1 VIAIMPDAPLA
12 ASARPARAWTDA
24 QLAFWNALK
33 IGGSLLVTWT
43 VALAVRFALPRQ
55 LGPELYGVYNFAEA
69 FAASFFVLTTLGVET
84 YVQKEIPLR
93 RDHASDFFGGILA
106 VRIALALVLVFVIAL
121 ILHLDGRSP
130 EVRRIVY
137 LFAAGQVFFVAN
149 ATLSALLHARG
160 TVDGLSIVNVLA
172 KLLWGAGMVAA
183 ISMRA
188 ELVALAASFA
198 LAEGLKTA
206 ALAWLCRKHVSLR
219 LRIDAAAT
227 RAVLVAS
234 VPFFVTT
241 LATTLF
247 SKIDDTLIGFLAND
261 REVGWFGL
269 ASNLAQLALLL
280 APLMGSV
287 LLPLFSRVAARSAEE
302 LSQIMRRSLEVI
314 LMIAVPASLALGLGA
329 DVFIGIV
336 GGPEYAPAIVALRIL
351 SPVFIVTYVGMVC
364 ADYLYL
370 SGRSWT
376 VTWVCI
382 GGLAVNAGL
391 NATLI
396 RPLLGALGPG
406 GAGVGG
412 ALATIGTEL
421 FTCGMFVWI
430 IGRNVVDRRLLSTA
444 AKLLASCAAAIAADR
459 ACRSL
464 GAARLVLDA
473 GAYCTLAIGTGAVRL
488 REVLDFVAAARRTR
502 RGNAY

>member
-12 ASARPARAWTDA
+12 ASAKPARQWTDA
-24 QLAFWNALK
+24 QLALWNALK

-93 RDHASDFFGGILA
+93 HDHASDFFGGILA
-106 VRIALALVLVFVIAL
+106 VRVALAVALVFVIAL
-121 ILHLDGRSP
+121 ILHLDGRSA
-130 EVRRIVY
+130 EVRHIVY
-137 LFAAGQVFFVAN
+137 LFALGQVFFVAN

-183 ISMRA
+183 ITMRS
-188 ELVALAASFA
+188 ELVALAAAFA
-198 LAEGLKTA
+198 VAEGLKTA
-206 ALAWLCRKHVSLR
+206 VLACLCRKHVSLR
-219 LRIDAAAT
+219 LRIDRKAT
-227 RAVLVAS
+227 RAVLAAS

-287 LLPLFSRVAARSAEE
+287 LLPLFSRVAARSGEE
-302 LSQIMRRSLEVI
+302 LSRVMRRALEVI

-329 DVFIGIV
+329 DLWIGIV
-336 GGPEYAPAIVALRIL
+336 GGPDYAPAIVALRIL
-351 SPVFIVTYVGMVC
+351 SPVFVVTYVGMVG

-370 SGRSWT
+370 CGRSWT

-396 RPLLGALGPG
+396 RPLLEVWGPG

-430 IGRNVVDRRLLSTA
+430 IGRNVVDRRLLSTV
-444 AKLLASCAAAIAADR
+444 AKLAASCAAAVVVDR
-459 ACRSL
+459 VCASL
-464 GAARLVLDA
+464 GPSRLVLDA
-473 GAYCTLAIGTGAVRL
+473 AAYCIVAVGSGAVRV
-488 REVLDFVAAARRTR
+488 REMLDFVGAARRSR
-502 RGNAY
+502 RAETY

>member
-1 VIAIMPDAPLA
+1 VIAIMSDAPLA
-12 ASARPARAWTDA
+12 ASVKQVRPWTDA

-69 FAASFFVLTTLGVET
+69 FAASFFVLTTLGIET
-84 YVQKEIPLR
+84 YVQKEIPVR
-93 RDHASDFFGGILA
+93 GDHASDFFGGILA
-106 VRIALALVLVFVIAL
+106 VRVALAFALVLVIAL
-121 ILHLDGRSP
+121 ILHLDGRSS
-130 EVRRIVY
+130 EVRHIVY

-183 ISMRA
+183 IAMRA

-198 LAEGLKTA
+198 VAEGLKTA
-206 ALAWLCRKHVSLR
+206 FLAWLCRKHVSLR
-219 LRIDAAAT
+219 LRIDVKAT
-227 RAVLVAS
+227 KAVVAAS

-287 LLPLFSRVAARSAEE
+287 LLPLFSRVAARSGEE
-302 LSQIMRRSLEVI
+302 LSRVMRRALEVI

-329 DVFIGIV
+329 DVWIGIV
-336 GGPEYAPAIVALRIL
+336 GGRDYAPAVIALRIL

-396 RPLLGALGPG
+396 RPLLEAWGPG

-430 IGRNVVDRRLLSTA
+430 IGRNVVDRRLLVTGT
-444 AKLLASCAAAIAADR
+444 KLVASCAAAIAVDR
-459 ACRSL
+459 ACASL
-464 GAARLVLDA
+464 GPSRLVLDA
-473 GAYCTLAIGTGAVRL
+473 GAYLVLAVGTGAVRV
-488 REVLDFVAAARRTR
+488 REVLEFVAAARRSR
-502 RGNAY
+502 RAGAY